1 MIYGKERNQKQIF
14 LKDNAKKITSLITTI
29 SMTVGK
35 SVMSTRKKME
45 GAEHPQSLTF
55 LLLQILNE

>member
-1 MIYGKERNQKQIF
+1 MEKKEIKSRF
-14 LKDNAKKITSLITTI
+14 FFKDNAKKITSLITTI